1 MNEDKKRV
9 ISEYSKIFSARLKY
23 AMEQRNLKQVDL
35 VNMTNI
41 DKSKI
46 SSYLSGRYMPKQDGI
61 YLLAKAL
68 DVDEAWLMGLDVP
81 MDRDDKSSIPLISN
95 YQKNL
100 EYSIQCFFVKNIE
113 ATINNISKKYFGL
126 LINED
131 SEFYPLLSS
140 GDIAIIEEN
149 NEIENGKIIPV
160 SLLSAGTIDQMYL
173 CLRLNV
179 LSDVVAEKI
188 PFILDEPFAFY
199 DDKRIENTLNYLNN
213 HYSDRQIIIFSCSN
227 REHEIFNKIGLKYNL
242 IEI

>member
-1 MNEDKKRV
+1 
-9 ISEYSKIFSARLKY
+9 
-23 AMEQRNLKQVDL
+23 
-35 VNMTNI
+35 
-41 DKSKI
+41 
-46 SSYLSGRYMPKQDGI
+46 MPKQDGI

-149 NEIENGKIIPV
+149 NEIENGKI
-160 SLLSAGTIDQMYL
+160 Y
-173 CLRLNV
+173 
-179 LSDVVAEKI
+179 
-188 PFILDEPFAFY
+188 
-199 DDKRIENTLNYLNN
+199 
-213 HYSDRQIIIFSCSN
+213 
-227 REHEIFNKIGLKYNL
+227 L
-242 IEI
+242 IEKDNKLIIRKVYKNNDEYELSTFNTFVPAKKCNDVNVIGKVVQALSENIFK

>member
-100 EYSIQCFFVKNIE
+100 EYSIQCFFIKNIE

-149 NEIENGKIIPV
+149 NEIENGKI
-160 SLLSAGTIDQMYL
+160 Y
-173 CLRLNV
+173 
-179 LSDVVAEKI
+179 
-188 PFILDEPFAFY
+188 
-199 DDKRIENTLNYLNN
+199 
-213 HYSDRQIIIFSCSN
+213 
-227 REHEIFNKIGLKYNL
+227 L
-242 IEI
+242 IEKDNKLIIRKVYKNNDEYELSTFNTFVPAKKCNDVNVIGKVVQALSENIFK

>member
-149 NEIENGKIIPV
+149 NEIENGKI
-160 SLLSAGTIDQMYL
+160 Y
-173 CLRLNV
+173 
-179 LSDVVAEKI
+179 
-188 PFILDEPFAFY
+188 
-199 DDKRIENTLNYLNN
+199 
-213 HYSDRQIIIFSCSN
+213 
-227 REHEIFNKIGLKYNL
+227 L
-242 IEI
+242 IEKDNKLIIRKVYKNNDEYELSTFNTFVPAKKCNDVNVIGKVVQALSENIFK

>member
-100 EYSIQCFFVKNIE
+100 EYSIQCFFIKNIE

-149 NEIENGKIIPV
+149 NEIENGKIYLIEKDNKLIIRKV
-160 SLLSAGTIDQMYL
+160 YKNNDEYELSTF
-173 CLRLNV
+173 NTFV
-179 LSDVVAEKI
+179 PAEKCNNI
-188 PFILDEPFAFY
+188 NVIGKVVQALS
-199 DDKRIENTLNYLNN
+199 EN
-213 HYSDRQIIIFSCSN
+213 IF
-227 REHEIFNKIGLKYNL
+227 K
-242 IEI
+242 

>member
-9 ISEYSKIFSARLKY
+9 ISEYSKIFSVRLKY
-23 AMEQRNLKQVDL
+23 AMENRNLKQVDL

-100 EYSIQCFFVKNIE
+100 EYSIQCFFIKNIE

-149 NEIENGKIIPV
+149 NEIENGKIYLIEKDNKLIIRKV
-160 SLLSAGTIDQMYL
+160 YKNNDEYELSTF
-173 CLRLNV
+173 NTFV
-179 LSDVVAEKI
+179 PAEKCNNI
-188 PFILDEPFAFY
+188 NVIGKVVQALS
-199 DDKRIENTLNYLNN
+199 EN
-213 HYSDRQIIIFSCSN
+213 IF
-227 REHEIFNKIGLKYNL
+227 K
-242 IEI
+242 

>member
-9 ISEYSKIFSARLKY
+9 ISEYSKIFSVRLKY
-23 AMEQRNLKQVDL
+23 AMENRNLKQVDL

-100 EYSIQCFFVKNIE
+100 EYSIQCFFIKNIE

-149 NEIENGKIIPV
+149 NEIENGKI
-160 SLLSAGTIDQMYL
+160 Y
-173 CLRLNV
+173 
-179 LSDVVAEKI
+179 
-188 PFILDEPFAFY
+188 
-199 DDKRIENTLNYLNN
+199 
-213 HYSDRQIIIFSCSN
+213 
-227 REHEIFNKIGLKYNL
+227 L
-242 IEI
+242 IEKDNKLIIRKVYKNNDEYELSTFNTFVPAKKCNDVNVIGKVVQALSENIFK

>member
-9 ISEYSKIFSARLKY
+9 ISEYSKIFSVRLKY
-23 AMEQRNLKQVDL
+23 AMENRNLKQVDL

-100 EYSIQCFFVKNIE
+100 EYSIQCFFIKNIE
-113 ATINNISKKYFGL
+113 ATINNLSKKYFGL

-149 NEIENGKIIPV
+149 NEIENGKI
-160 SLLSAGTIDQMYL
+160 Y
-173 CLRLNV
+173 
-179 LSDVVAEKI
+179 
-188 PFILDEPFAFY
+188 
-199 DDKRIENTLNYLNN
+199 
-213 HYSDRQIIIFSCSN
+213 
-227 REHEIFNKIGLKYNL
+227 L
-242 IEI
+242 IEKDNKLIIRKVYKNNDEYELSTFNTFVPAKKCNDVNVIGKVVQALSENIFK